1 MAVQQRRVSKS
12 RKGMRKSHLHLDP
25 KQVGKCKKCGKP
37 LPNRGGPKSEGYTP
51 TAESHRS
58 SSNPEGRKTS
68 VSKQKLGAPRIRL

>member
-37 LPNRGGPKSEGYTP
+37 VTPHRVCKNCGYYNDKKII
-51 TAESHRS
+51 EV
-58 SSNPEGRKTS
+58 K
-68 VSKQKLGAPRIRL
+68 